1 MCLLDT
7 VCKTYVQNIILYTS
21 VTVLEI
27 SFRQP
32 ALIPFKYAVLPFDIW
47 MYFWSE
53 NLFK

>member
-7 VCKTYVQNIILYTS
+7 VCKTYVQNIILCTS

-32 ALIPFKYAVLPFDIW
+32 TLIPFEDGVFLFDSLKYF
-47 MYFWSE
+47 
-53 NLFK
+53 